1 MAISHFSLKYTNMTQ
16 VIAKINRSKYK
27 TIVVTKNHELIADE
41 PLPIGQDLGPN
52 PYDFLLT
59 ALGTCVTMTLRMYA
73 DRKGWDLE
81 EVQVHLEQ
89 SRVYAKDCEDCESE
103 EGYVHVIEKKL
114 KFIGELTEE
123 QIQRLLEISDRCPVN
138 KTLTNEI
145 KIITTRLV

>member
-1 MAISHFSLKYTNMTQ
+1 MTQ
-16 VIAKINRSKYK
+16 VTAKINRAKYK
-27 TIVVTKNHELIADE
+27 TIIVTGNHELIADE
-41 PLPIGQDLGPN
+41 PVPIGQDLGPN

-59 ALGTCVTMTLRMYA
+59 ALGACVTMTLRMYA

-89 SRVYAKDCEDCESE
+89 SRVYAKDCAECESE
-103 EGYVHVIEKKL
+103 DGYVHIIEKKL

-123 QIQRLLEISDRCPVN
+123 QIQRLLEISDKCPVH

-145 KIITTRLV
+145 KIITTTLE